1 MGLTI
6 GEVAS
11 RSHNSCSAIRYYEK
25 EGLLPR
31 VARVSGRRVYDLS
44 ILGRLR
50 LISLA
55 RSADFGI
62 NEIKELLGQFAGDS
76 PPNIIWQRFA
86 SQKLEELDRKIEDML
101 ALRKAMGDTLNCLC
115 PNLANCD
122 VINQSN
128 STSTSSGV
136 PEK

>member
-1 MGLTI
+1 MGFTI
-6 GEVAS
+6 GEVAT

-25 EGLLPR
+25 EGLIPR
-31 VARVSGRRVYDLS
+31 VARISGRRIYDPS
-44 ILGRLR
+44 ILARLR

-62 NEIKELLGQFAGDS
+62 SEIKELLGQFSGDS
-76 PPNIIWQRFA
+76 PPNIVWQRFA
-86 SQKLEELDRKIEDML
+86 SQKLAEMDKKIEDML

-122 VINQSN
+122 VLNQSK
-128 STSTSSGV
+128 
-136 PEK
+136 PM

>member
-1 MGLTI
+1 MGLSI
-6 GEVAS
+6 GEVAT

-25 EGLLPR
+25 EGLIPR
-31 VARVSGRRVYDLS
+31 VTRISGRRVYDPS
-44 ILGRLR
+44 ILARLR

-62 NEIKELLGQFAGDS
+62 HEIKELLGQFAGDS

-86 SQKLEELDRKIEDML
+86 SQKLAELDKKIQDML

-115 PNLANCD
+115 PDLANCD
-122 VINQSN
+122 FINQSA
-128 STSTSSGV
+128 
-136 PEK
+136 PM

>member
-1 MGLTI
+1 MGFTI
-6 GEVAS
+6 GEVAT

-25 EGLLPR
+25 EGLIPR
-31 VARVSGRRVYDLS
+31 VARISGRRIYDPS
-44 ILGRLR
+44 ILARLR

-62 NEIKELLGQFAGDS
+62 NEIKELLGQFSGES
-76 PPNIIWQRFA
+76 PPNIVWQRFA
-86 SQKLEELDRKIEDML
+86 SQKLAELDKKIEDML

-122 VINQSN
+122 VLNQSK
-128 STSTSSGV
+128 
-136 PEK
+136 PM

>member
-6 GEVAS
+6 GEVAN

-25 EGLLPR
+25 EGLIPR
-31 VARVSGRRVYDLS
+31 IARISGRRIYDPS
-44 ILGRLR
+44 ILARLR

-62 NEIKELLGQFAGDS
+62 NEIKELLGQFSVDS
-76 PPNIIWQRFA
+76 PPNIVWQRFA
-86 SQKLEELDRKIEDML
+86 SQKLAELDKKIEGML
-101 ALRKAMGDTLNCLC
+101 VLRKAMGDTLTCLC

-122 VINQSN
+122 VLNQSQLM
-128 STSTSSGV
+128 
-136 PEK
+136 

>member
-6 GEVAS
+6 GEVAR
-11 RSHNSCSAIRYYEK
+11 RSYNSCSAIRYYEK
-25 EGLLPR
+25 EGLIPR
-31 VARVSGRRVYDLS
+31 VARISGRRIYDHS
-44 ILGRLR
+44 ILARLR

-62 NEIKELLGQFAGDS
+62 SEIKELLGQFSGDS
-76 PPNIIWQRFA
+76 PPNTVWQRFA
-86 SQKLEELDRKIEDML
+86 SQKLAELDKKIEDML

-122 VINQSN
+122 VLNHS
-128 STSTSSGV
+128 
-136 PEK
+136 